1 MTKRS
6 VPTATTKTTVAK
18 TKKKKI
24 EDNGEG
30 FETKANLLSQI
41 KLVLKHKN
49 ENQKKL
55 TQSIKDNDVTICT
68 GSAGTG
74 KAQPLDSLILT
85 PNGYVTMGSIKL
97 GDNVI
102 GVNGNP
108 IKVDGVYPKGEKEIY
123 LITFSDGTSTE
134 CCGEHL
140 WFTQTDLDR
149 KKIKLGDETNK
160 YGSVKNTIEI
170 MNSLLVGDDLA
181 KLNHTIPIVKPI
193 NFIKKQVVLEPYS
206 LGCLLS
212 NIDYRVNTILDSSDN
227 NAIPEEYLIND
238 VTTRIELLQGLL
250 DTEGSVDESS
260 GTPVFYSISEKL
272 IENVMFL
279 IQSLGGTA
287 IKTEEINDIYK
298 LNINLPSDMVP
309 FKSETKIRLLK
320 QKNKHHPIRYIKN
333 VELKGN
339 KEVQCISVDD
349 NNHLYLTNDCIVTHN
364 TYLSCLQSLLEIKS
378 DNKIN
383 KIVLVKSVTTLKTE
397 EIGFLKGS
405 MEEKMEPFMYSF
417 TGNFE
422 KLIGG
427 GLFKKLKENQIIQ
440 ILPIAYLRGV
450 NIDNAIVIIDEA
462 QNISIDN
469 LRTILTRLGEN
480 SKMVFLGDTKQIDV
494 KNKYDSALGF
504 LIENFKTINNIGIVE
519 FTKEDIIRHKLIK
532 VIEDVFDKLEEE
544 KKIKNTIR
552 PKIAHKQ
559 IIVKPKNTILERIKN
574 LF

>member
-6 VPTATTKTTVAK
+6 VSTATTKTTVAK
-18 TKKKKI
+18 TKKNKI

-30 FETKANLLSQI
+30 FESKANLLSQI

-123 LITFSDGTSTE
+123 IITFSDGTSTE

-149 KKIKLGDETNK
+149 KKVTLGDETNK

-212 NIDYRVNTILDSSDN
+212 NIDYRVNTIPDSSDN

-238 VTTRIELLQGLL
+238 VNTRIELLQGLL

-287 IKTEEINDIYK
+287 IKTKEINDIYK
-298 LNINLPSDMVP
+298 LNINLPSDIVP

-320 QKNKHHPIRYIKN
+320 QKNKNHPIRYIKN
-333 VELKGN
+333 IELKGN

-349 NNHLYLTNDCIVTHN
+349 SNHLYLTNDCIVTHN

-427 GLFKKLKENQIIQ
+427 GLFKKLKENQTIQ

-450 NIDNAIVIIDEA
+450 NIDNAVVIIDEA

-469 LRTILTRLGEN
+469 IRTILTRLGEN

>member
-149 KKIKLGDETNK
+149 KKVKLGDETNK

-238 VTTRIELLQGLL
+238 VNTRIELLQGLL

-272 IENVMFL
+272 IENVIFL

-287 IKTEEINDIYK
+287 IKTKEINDIYK
-298 LNINLPSDMVP
+298 LNINLPSDMAP

-320 QKNKHHPIRYIKN
+320 QKNKNHPIRYIKN
-333 VELKGN
+333 IELKGN

-349 NNHLYLTNDCIVTHN
+349 SNHLYLTNDCIVTHN